1 MLFPEIQ
8 EIGGDLSLMKI
19 NLTKRKTIEK
29 FEKNLKTYIINFK
42 TIRYK
47 LTALG
52 NIIPLVPNYK
62 LMRAVSNFRL
72 PKEQKQA
79 KTAKNQ
85 EKKLSEKFRR
95 H

>member
-19 NLTKRKTIEK
+19 NLTKRTKTIEK
-29 FEKNLKTYIINFK
+29 FEKNLKTYIINLK
-42 TIRYK
+42 SIRYK

-79 KTAKNQ
+79 KTAKIQ
-85 EKKLSEKFRR
+85 EKN
-95 H
+95 